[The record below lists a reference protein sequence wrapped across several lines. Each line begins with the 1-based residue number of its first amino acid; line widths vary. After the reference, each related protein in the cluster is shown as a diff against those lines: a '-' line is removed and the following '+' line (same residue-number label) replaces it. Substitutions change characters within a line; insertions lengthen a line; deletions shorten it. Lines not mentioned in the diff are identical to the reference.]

1 MPQCCPHPPSPLPT
15 ASAPPPPQRPRGLW
29 RARATP
35 APPPPASHAPDNKF
49 HTNPLFHL
57 HHHDADDDERLFPA
71 TDDSDASS
79 SGSCSKR
86 RRLASDTP
94 PTSDEEV
101 LYWDYSRKCSPH
113 PERLDKWVTRS
124 KLMDTTSTAGPG
136 APPQGGDAAATA
148 PQTTCDLEDWEDLKE
163 LFAKAAEIY
172 ESACAAAARR
182 SPDKLTV
189 YVDESPREAMPLL
202 RGVIHECHR
211 FMRMYYDPSVV
222 YAPMPPPDAAR
233 RAQQTPPDQRAIR
246 DWLADRPPLYPP
258 PRPESEL
265 LAKAKARQGAEE
277 EKKKW

>member
-1 MPQCCPHPPSPLPT
+1 MPHTAQCCAHSSSSLPT
-15 ASAPPPPQRPRGLW
+15 ASTPPPPPRPRGLW

-35 APPPPASHAPDNKF
+35 APPPASHAPEHKF

-57 HHHDADDDERLFPA
+57 HHHDADDDRLFPN

-79 SGSCSKR
+79 SGSCAKR
-86 RRLASDTP
+86 RRLQSDTP

-136 APPQGGDAAATA
+136 IAAAPDPTDAAA

-172 ESACAAAARR
+172 ESACAAVPTDGPI
-182 SPDKLTV
+182 S
-189 YVDESPREAMPLL
+189 
-202 RGVIHECHR
+202 
-211 FMRMYYDPSVV
+211 
-222 YAPMPPPDAAR
+222 
-233 RAQQTPPDQRAIR
+233 
-246 DWLADRPPLYPP
+246 
-258 PRPESEL
+258 
-265 LAKAKARQGAEE
+265 
-277 EKKKW
+277 